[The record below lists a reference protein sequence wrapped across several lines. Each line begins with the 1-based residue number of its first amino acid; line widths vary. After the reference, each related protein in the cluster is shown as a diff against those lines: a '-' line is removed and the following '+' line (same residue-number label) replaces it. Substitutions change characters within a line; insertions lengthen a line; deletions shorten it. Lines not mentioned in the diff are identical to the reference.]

1 MVIKVYISD
10 TNTATIVCPQCDKN
24 KTVDVSRYVA
34 LDQTVRVKS
43 KCSCGHTW
51 TSVLEKRR
59 QYRKSVDFPG
69 VYELVQNGETVDKG
83 SMVVK
88 DLSLT
93 GLKLK
98 LNVARNFEIDSRLLV
113 EFHLDDNRRT
123 LMRKNVLVK
132 NVSGAYVGVAFSA
145 SEPQDPA
152 LGFYLMG

>member
-1 MVIKVYISD
+1 MVTKVYISNA
-10 TNTATIVCPQCDKN
+10 NTATIVCPQCDKN
-24 KTVDVSRYVA
+24 KTVDVSRYIE
-34 LDQTVRVKS
+34 LNQTVRVKS
-43 KCSCGHTW
+43 KCTCGHTW

-69 VYELVQNGETVDKG
+69 FYELIENGETTDKG
-83 SMVVK
+83 SMIVT

-93 GLKLK
+93 GLKMK
-98 LNVARNFEIDSRLLV
+98 LNVSRNFEIDSRLLV

-123 LMRKNVLVK
+123 QMRKNVLVK

-145 SEPQDPA
+145 SESQDPA

>member
-1 MVIKVYISD
+1 MVTKVYISD

-69 VYELVQNGETVDKG
+69 LYELVQNRRIPHIRIDGRILFKE
-83 SMVVK
+83 
-88 DLSLT
+88 DLLQDWI
-93 GLKLK
+93 
-98 LNVARNFEIDSRLLV
+98 AEQIV
-113 EFHLDDNRRT
+113 E
-123 LMRKNVLVK
+123 
-132 NVSGAYVGVAFSA
+132 AVGI
-145 SEPQDPA
+145 
-152 LGFYLMG
+152 